1 MRAGRVFTAL
11 VVLTSLGAAGA
22 LAQANSNAGP
32 IRIGVLEDM
41 SGPLADLGGPGN
53 VLGVRM
59 AVEDFGGEVLG
70 RKIEVLSGDDQ
81 NKPDIG
87 LSIVRRWFDIDNV
100 NMVTGLGNSGVA
112 LAVQNLAKERKRVNI
127 VIGSA
132 ATDLSGKMC
141 SPTGFQW
148 NWSTRAIAATV
159 VNGMMDNQQANSWY
173 FLTVDYAFGHSME
186 QEASAIVRE
195 KGGVVSGAARHPLG
209 TVDYASFILQAQGS
223 KAQVVALANVSA
235 DLVNSVKTA
244 KEFGVAAG
252 GQKLAAFVLSQN
264 DAAAL
269 GPTAAQGL
277 LTAAVFFPGMNDETR
292 SFSERFAA
300 RSKGKMPGAN
310 QAGAYSATLH
320 YLKAVKAAG
329 TDAPEAVAAAMRNT
343 PVTDLVNKDARI
355 RADGRLMR
363 NLYLAEM
370 KGPSEVRFPG
380 DFYKIVTKIDPE
392 TAFGKI
398 SDACVIEKQ

>member
-1 MRAGRVFTAL
+1 MFIAL
-11 VVLTSLGAAGA
+11 VALTSLGAAGA
-22 LAQANSNAGP
+22 LAQAGSSAAP

-70 RKIEVLSGDDQ
+70 RKIEILSGDDQ

-87 LSIVRRWFDIDNV
+87 LSIVRRWFDVDNV

-112 LAVQNLAKERKRVNI
+112 LAVQNFAKERKRVNI

-132 ATDLSGKMC
+132 ASDLSGKMC

-148 NWSTRAIAATV
+148 NWSTHAMAATM
-159 VNGMMDNQQANSWY
+159 VNGMMDNQQAKSWY
-173 FLTVDYAFGHSME
+173 FLTVDYAFGHSLE
-186 QEASAIVRE
+186 KEASALVRE
-195 KGGVVSGAARHPLG
+195 KGGVISGSARHPLG
-209 TVDYASFILQAQGS
+209 TVDFASFILQAQGS
-223 KAQVVALANVSA
+223 KAEVVALANVSA
-235 DLVNSVKTA
+235 DLVNSVKA
-244 KEFGVAAG
+244 AREFGVAAR
-252 GQKLAAFVLSQN
+252 GQKIAAFVLSQN

-269 GPTAAQGL
+269 GPEVAQGL

-292 SFSERFAA
+292 AFAERFAA
-300 RSKGKMPGAN
+300 RSNGKMPGAN
-310 QAGAYSATLH
+310 QAGAYAATLH
-320 YLKAVKAAG
+320 YLKSVKAAG
-329 TDAPEAVAAAMRNT
+329 TDAPEAVAKMMRDT

-392 TAFGKI
+392 TAFGKM
-398 SDACVIEKQ
+398 SDACVIQKAAQ